1 MKSEKALKVVEE
13 TSFRNSFY
21 CNKPLDEHWNVVM
34 TVFDVKTA
42 IELAEQEAEERM
54 RDELTRWH
62 DPKEELPKKHHR
74 VLLKVRKNS
83 YAFIET
89 GTLQATDDGVRF
101 IFSDCDDCEVIGWR
115 EIHE

>member
-1 MKSEKALKVVEE
+1 MKNIEERADYLADYVLEDVDPIDALL
-13 TSFRNSFY
+13 FRKLITESY
-21 CNKPLDEHWNVVM
+21 VAGAKDEH
-34 TVFDVKTA
+34 
-42 IELAEQEAEERM
+42 
-54 RDELTRWH
+54 DELTRWH

-83 YAFIET
+83 YAFIEV

-115 EIHE
+115 EIHEKE